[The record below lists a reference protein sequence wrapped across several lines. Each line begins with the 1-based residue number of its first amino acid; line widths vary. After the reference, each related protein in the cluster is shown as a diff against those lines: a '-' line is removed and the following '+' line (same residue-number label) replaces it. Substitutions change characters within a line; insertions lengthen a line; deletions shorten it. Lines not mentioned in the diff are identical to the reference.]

1 MNVLEKDT
9 SIQINHAK
17 EYVSVVV
24 EIDKT
29 VKIKR
34 LSKHLKL
41 WFYVTFVI
49 HYENFNYVIKQKYN
63 IMSKNVTILR

>member
-1 MNVLEKDT
+1 MNVMEKDT

-41 WFYVTFVI
+41 
-49 HYENFNYVIKQKYN
+49 
-63 IMSKNVTILR
+63 